1 MKWFFLRYTT
11 LPALHF
17 ILTHQ
22 HFPPMVNLFIFVL
35 GLNGKIQGIIVG
47 KTPLRSLHNLQNGSM
62 VETVE
67 EGATVDWETTGS
79 EVWYKPL
86 ADGQSV
92 GVVFLNLDDNVSV
105 NVTATLSSIG
115 IDPKVRSSVYV
126 CVCVCVIIVAM
137 HHVC

>member
-1 MKWFFLRYTT
+1 
-11 LPALHF
+11 
-17 ILTHQ
+17 
-22 HFPPMVNLFIFVL
+22 MVNLFIFVL